1 MTRGGGVP
9 SPVPIPPDFCASNA
23 PAINFYPFPA
33 MVTLRKGPP
42 RDKVTRG
49 ININDKAQP
58 FTDQILSGEKT
69 IETRRTNSLRPYIG
83 QRVGIIRT
91 GKGKALLV
99 GFMNIGEPVIYRTK
113 AEFRADFGRHLV
125 GDKSPFRFKRGGK
138 FGYPVS
144 NVTRCEPPVPVKS
157 RGIIA
162 RKLSQSFSVFDKKNI

>member
-1 MTRGGGVP
+1 MSSQSRKNV
-9 SPVPIPPDFCASNA
+9 
-23 PAINFYPFPA
+23 
-33 MVTLRKGPP
+33 RKGLS
-42 RDKVTRG
+42 RSLNDNVRSMVTRG
-49 ININDKAQP
+49 VNINDKAQP

-99 GFMNIGEPVIYRTK
+99 GFMDIGHPVIYRTK
-113 AEFRADFGRHLV
+113 EEFRADFGRHRV

-138 FGYPVS
+138 IGYPVS
-144 NVTRCEPPVPVKS
+144 NVTRCEPVPVKS

-162 RKLSQSFSVFDKKNI
+162 RKLSKSFFKKTS

>member
-1 MTRGGGVP
+1 MMTLPKKAR
-9 SPVPIPPDFCASNA
+9 S
-23 PAINFYPFPA
+23 
-33 MVTLRKGPP
+33 P

-49 ININDKAQP
+49 VNINDKAQP

-99 GFMNIGEPVIYRTK
+99 GFAVIGEPIFYGTK
-113 AEFRADFGRHLV
+113 AEFSADFKRHLV
-125 GDKSPFRFKRGGK
+125 SDKSKFRFKRGGK
-138 FGYPVS
+138 FGYPLTS
-144 NVTRCEPPVPVKS
+144 VTRCAPVPVKS

-162 RKLSQSFSVFDKKNI
+162 RKLSQSFLKKTT